1 MLFVKKFV
9 RRVNYLIQSKTIKG
23 GKDLKTIK
31 IHANHLD
38 LSQQI
43 ASKLKEKAENAGL
56 TCLPLDQVSDY
67 IITVGGD
74 GTLLTAFHTY
84 QDQLADSQFIGV
96 HTGHLGF
103 YTDWL
108 GDEMDLLIQ
117 GILDND
123 EEAVSYPL
131 LGIEVTLKGN
141 QSLHYLALN
150 EFILRSHR
158 KTMVCDV
165 AISDHFFEV
174 FRGDGLCIATPTGST
189 GMNKSVGGAVLHPR
203 VEAIQMTELA
213 SVNNR
218 LYRSLASPII
228 LPKDEWLTLKPA
240 DSMQGMNF
248 SIDNRF
254 FEDQVVEQ
262 VRLQMSQQR
271 IHFASFRHMH
281 YWDRVEASFIGSVNR
296 KPSEEAGLRGIKLDL

>member
-1 MLFVKKFV
+1 
-9 RRVNYLIQSKTIKG
+9 
-23 GKDLKTIK
+23 
-31 IHANHLD
+31 
-38 LSQQI
+38 
-43 ASKLKEKAENAGL
+43 
-56 TCLPLDQVSDY
+56 
-67 IITVGGD
+67 
-74 GTLLTAFHTY
+74 
-84 QDQLADSQFIGV
+84 
-96 HTGHLGF
+96 
-103 YTDWL
+103 
-108 GDEMDLLIQ
+108 
-117 GILDND
+117 
-123 EEAVSYPL
+123 
-131 LGIEVTLKGN
+131 
-141 QSLHYLALN
+141 
-150 EFILRSHR
+150 
-158 KTMVCDV
+158 
-165 AISDHFFEV
+165 
-174 FRGDGLCIATPTGST
+174 
-189 GMNKSVGGAVLHPR
+189 
-203 VEAIQMTELA
+203 MTELA

>member
-1 MLFVKKFV
+1 M
-9 RRVNYLIQSKTIKG
+9 
-23 GKDLKTIK
+23 KTIK
-31 IHANHLD
+31 IHANHQEI
-38 LSQQI
+38 SQKI
-43 ASKLKEKAENAGL
+43 ANQLKEKAQKAGL

-84 QDQLADSQFIGV
+84 QDQLAYSQFIGV

-108 GDEMDLLIQ
+108 GQEIDRLVQ
-117 GILDND
+117 GIIDND

-131 LGIEVTLKGN
+131 LGIEVQVKNKERLEF
-141 QSLHYLALN
+141 LALN
-150 EFILRSHR
+150 EFILRAHH

-165 AISDHFFEV
+165 VISDHFFEV
-174 FRGDGLCIATPTGST
+174 FRGDGLCVATPTGST

-218 LYRSLASPII
+218 IYRSLASPII
-228 LPKDEWLTLKPA
+228 LPKDEWLTLRPA
-240 DSMQGMNF
+240 ESMKGMNF
-248 SIDNRF
+248 SLDNQF
-254 FEDQVVEQ
+254 YEDEEVEQ
-262 VRLQMSQQR
+262 VRLQMSHQR

-281 YWDRVEASFIGSVNR
+281 YWDRVEASFIGNTGRVQQ
-296 KPSEEAGLRGIKLDL
+296 EEAETRWS